1 MRPRYVV
8 RAVAVTVAMWLT
20 LTNWTPMPR
29 WVAAPAAALAGLLTL
44 VLAVGLSRKAT
55 RGREP

>member
-20 LTNWTPMPR
+20 LTSWTPMPR
-29 WVAAPAAALAGLLTL
+29 WVAGPVAVLVGLLTL
-44 VLAVGLSRKAT
+44 ILAVGLSRKVT